1 MEHIQIATDDYHQE
15 EEVSFVVDQNSGSDR
30 TESKQSDE
38 DSEYCADSNTTDDQ
52 FEVFTRNG
60 MMLRVNGL
68 SDEYETIL
76 KSFGVGMGSA
86 AGVTE
91 VVAVH
96 KNLVS
101 GLTRRARFET
111 FRVFSQAVGKK
122 CGGNPNIRYAWYSG
136 SRDEI
141 ADIMVHGFS
150 NVNADEVCV
159 GWSKCI
165 TGW

>member
-1 MEHIQIATDDYHQE
+1 MDFAAKYMKGRRDD
-15 EEVSFVVDQNSGSDR
+15 F
-30 TESKQSDE
+30 TKW
-38 DSEYCADSNTTDDQ
+38 DDV
-52 FEVFTRNG
+52 EG
-60 MMLRVNGL
+60 VNGL

-101 GLTRRARFET
+101 RLTRRARFET
-111 FRVFSQAVGKK
+111 FQVFSQAVGKK
-122 CGGNPNIRYAWYSG
+122 CGVNRNIRYAWYSG

-141 ADIMVHGFS
+141 ADILVHGFS
-150 NVNADEVCV
+150 NVNADECGRIQLFPAKYALDGVSASQV
-159 GWSKCI
+159 GDDGFKHMLLSRVILGKMEEVPNCSWFE
-165 TGW
+165 